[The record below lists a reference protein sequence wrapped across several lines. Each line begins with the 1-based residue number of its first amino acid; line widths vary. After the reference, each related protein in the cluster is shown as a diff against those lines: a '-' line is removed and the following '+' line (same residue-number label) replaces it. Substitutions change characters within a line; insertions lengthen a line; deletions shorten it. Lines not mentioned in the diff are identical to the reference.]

1 VATTHVISLS
11 MWFEAGTSH
20 ALLLSAHA
28 YSPVVVTAHFKK
40 LSEIIQKSGT
50 NTKLKALPADADL
63 KAAFIYDSYYM
74 SAAEKEIISNTSSTV
89 PYKKIV
95 KTVAAGANAGSVQQ
109 LNFNFVGGDVIAY
122 AVDKRKNC
130 CGRTGQFGP
139 NDSSRPF
146 LSNFK
151 ASINHND
158 CAEVNHATTKWHML
172 MGATHMPSLGA
183 LYFTPSP
190 GMDLD
195 LVKSNKPFA
204 TIPWSRLENAGITF
218 ETDLNSSSGT
228 AMGAESKNVAVHVL
242 SQVYSALAR
251 GNGVA
256 NQVYQ

>member
-1 VATTHVISLS
+1 VPYRKVISTTV
-11 MWFEAGTSH
+11 MADR
-20 ALLLSAHA
+20 A
-28 YSPVVVTAHFKK
+28 
-40 LSEIIQKSGT
+40 SGT
-50 NTKLKALPADADL
+50 NP
-63 KAAFIYDSYYM
+63 
-74 SAAEKEIISNTSSTV
+74 
-89 PYKKIV
+89 
-95 KTVAAGANAGSVQQ
+95 

-122 AVDKRKNC
+122 AVDTTNNA
-130 CGRTGQFGP
+130 CGKTGQFGL
-139 NDSSRPF
+139 NDSQRSF
-146 LSNFK
+146 LKSFK
-151 ASINHND
+151 LSINHNE
-158 CAEVNHATTKWHML
+158 CHEVNAATSKWHML
-172 MGATHMPSLGA
+172 MGATHLPSLGA

-218 ETDLNSSSGT
+218 ETDLNNSAGT